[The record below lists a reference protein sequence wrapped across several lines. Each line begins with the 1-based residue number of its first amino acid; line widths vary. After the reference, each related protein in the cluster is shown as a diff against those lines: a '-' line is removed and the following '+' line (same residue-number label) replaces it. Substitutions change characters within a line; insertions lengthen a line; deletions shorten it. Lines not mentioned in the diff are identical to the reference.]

1 LSLDWFKK
9 RYPGAAFSEINAA
22 IGGTGSDFG
31 VFRLKDHVL
40 KFKPDLVFI
49 EFAVN
54 DESTP
59 AKKII
64 RSMEGIVRQIWK
76 QNPHTDICFVYTLT
90 EQDVTA
96 ELNGHLP
103 SSVLTMEK
111 VADKYQIPSINFG
124 SEVTKMVKN
133 KNLIMRGPNKEINGI
148 KVFSG
153 DGVHPFTETGHQIYC
168 EALKRSFEIM
178 NVGSK
183 SKTKMHLLPKP
194 LAPDYFSNTQ
204 MVDIT
209 QVKLSKNWQVLQI
222 TDQPAF
228 HSFGKFMEKFG
239 MAEQTGETLTVCFK
253 GNTIGVYDI
262 MGPDAGK
269 VVVEIDGFVRD
280 TISRFDRFCTYRRMN
295 YFLIDNL
302 AFKPHKV
309 VFHVVTD
316 PFDKAAILR
325 NNDERISNPADYS
338 ENNWYVGKI
347 LIDGTLISPD

>member
-1 LSLDWFKK
+1 MSLDWFKK

-133 KNLIMRGPNKEINGI
+133 KNLIMRG
-148 KVFSG
+148 S
-153 DGVHPFTETGHQIYC
+153 Q
-168 EALKRSFEIM
+168 
-178 NVGSK
+178 
-183 SKTKMHLLPKP
+183 
-194 LAPDYFSNTQ
+194 
-204 MVDIT
+204 
-209 QVKLSKNWQVLQI
+209 
-222 TDQPAF
+222 
-228 HSFGKFMEKFG
+228 
-239 MAEQTGETLTVCFK
+239 
-253 GNTIGVYDI
+253 
-262 MGPDAGK
+262 
-269 VVVEIDGFVRD
+269 
-280 TISRFDRFCTYRRMN
+280 
-295 YFLIDNL
+295 
-302 AFKPHKV
+302 
-309 VFHVVTD
+309 
-316 PFDKAAILR
+316 
-325 NNDERISNPADYS
+325 
-338 ENNWYVGKI
+338 
-347 LIDGTLISPD
+347 